1 MIVEVPFLKGTS
13 LFYAGMKGANTF
25 GKQEKLKSR
34 KLIQQVFSGGKA
46 VTVHP
51 LRLVYCFPSEP
62 MEMPVKVGVSAS
74 SRNFKKAVDRN
85 RIKRLLREA
94 YRLNKSELL
103 DHTRENNMQLAAFIL
118 YTDKAL
124 PDFHLINEKM
134 KVLLAKL
141 IKATSEAA
149 PKNS

>member
-1 MIVEVPFLKGTS
+1 
-13 LFYAGMKGANTF
+13 MKGANTF
-25 GKQEKLKSR
+25 KKQEKLKSR
-34 KLIQQVFSGGKA
+34 KLIQQVFSAGNA
-46 VTVHP
+46 VNAHP
-51 LRLVYCFPSEP
+51 LRIVFYTPAEP
-62 MEMPVKVGVSAS
+62 MECPVKIGVTAS

-103 DHTRENNMQLAAFIL
+103 NHAQQNNVQLAAFIL
-118 YTDKAL
+118 YTDKVL
-124 PDFHLINEKM
+124 PDFQLINDKM